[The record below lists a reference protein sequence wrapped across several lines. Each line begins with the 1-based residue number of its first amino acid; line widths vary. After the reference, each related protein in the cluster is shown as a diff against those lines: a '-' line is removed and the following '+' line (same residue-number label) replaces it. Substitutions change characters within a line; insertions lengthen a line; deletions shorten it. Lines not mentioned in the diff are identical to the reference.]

1 MKINNLFSDF
11 ITLESEMSAR
21 SSVSSGASATP
32 PTTPTDIVNE
42 LLNYEAEIGEDD
54 IPIKDGREG
63 AEKSLLA
70 TAKRDGIRGLT
81 AAPLVTTTGG
91 QPDNVT
97 WCVTGVQQEPNE
109 TVYQEG
115 RIKWNG
121 RADILFKDAKEGW
134 YIR

>member
-1 MKINNLFSDF
+1 
-11 ITLESEMSAR
+11 MSTK
-21 SSVSSGASATP
+21 SSVSSAASSTQPA
-32 PTTPTDIVNE
+32 TPTDIE
-42 LLNYEAEIGEDD
+42 DALLNYETAIGEDD
-54 IPIKDGREG
+54 IAIKDGREG

-70 TAKRDGIRGLT
+70 TAKRDGIKGLT
-81 AAPLVTTTGG
+81 AVPLVTTTEG

-121 RADILFKDAKEGW
+121 RADLLFKEAKEGW
-134 YIR
+134 YIRYNTLF